1 MSAVRFKMKA
11 YRSDGQIGTILSVL
25 NGVAMF
31 VPHNNATEE
40 LHMFDDLRLVDDED
54 EVTISPRTGKPIDY
68 AYYHYLQYAYK
79 DGTITNDERFDLEL
93 AMGKFAYDSFYR

>member
-1 MSAVRFKMKA
+1 MSAVRFKMEA

-31 VPHNNATEE
+31 LPHNTGHEE

-54 EVTISPRTGKPIDY
+54 KVTISPRTGKPIDY

-79 DGTITNDERFDLEL
+79 DGTITDNERFDLEL
-93 AMGKFAYDSFYR
+93 AMAKFAYNSFYR